1 MLCVRRVRCRVCGH
15 YWRLAN
21 AAEVRERVSKEGA
34 IQLMFDAKF
43 LCDALAA
50 GASPPHAADPDLAK
64 AVLAESATSNS
75 ATGGDLA
82 EPSAI
87 KDRIKA
93 IHNQLQ
99 TLVRTRH
106 TRHRTR
112 RTRPHARHA
121 RSSSCCVF
129 GGFQLDPIDRAFYG
143 PHVNRMEQQCYARSA
158 ALLGPLVSLHPLYTD
173 VYAHDAHDTH
183 DTHDTRHTRHTHDT
197 HQYQLV

>member
-1 MLCVRRVRCRVCGH
+1 
-15 YWRLAN
+15 LAN

-93 IHNQLQ
+93 IHIQLQ

-112 RTRPHARHA
+112 PHAH
-121 RSSSCCVF
+121 
-129 GGFQLDPIDRAFYG
+129 DRTHGTHEA
-143 PHVNRMEQQCYARSA
+143 HLA
-158 ALLGPLVSLHPLYTD
+158 VSLVVFSWIRSTGRFMGR
-173 VYAHDAHDTH
+173 T
-183 DTHDTRHTRHTHDT
+183 
-197 HQYQLV
+197 